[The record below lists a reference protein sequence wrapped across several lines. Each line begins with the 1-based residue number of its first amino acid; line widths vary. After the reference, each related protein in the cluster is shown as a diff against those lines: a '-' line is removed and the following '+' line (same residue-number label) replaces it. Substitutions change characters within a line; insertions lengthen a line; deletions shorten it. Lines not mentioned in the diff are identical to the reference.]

1 MKKLKLIILN
11 EYKTAVGNKSFWI
24 MTFIFPVIMVA
35 FGLILGFLMADS
47 SSTMSFFDS
56 INDSTGLTPDE
67 DNMTPAKA
75 VAMMVGMILTMAML
89 ICGSQIMQ
97 LVRQEKTNRIMEFLA
112 TCVTGRTMLT
122 AKIISV
128 ALVTFTQVLL
138 WGAFL
143 LFFAVGFVYVFDI
156 DIPWGVFMHPLF
168 WKSMLWTV
176 LYFIGGF
183 MMFSSLFAACG
194 ALTDS
199 NNENQQYL
207 TILMMFV
214 LASMYIGMYAV
225 DHPTSVLAQICAYF
239 PLTSP
244 TVGAVNAITGEVPL
258 WSSILSLIVLYACAY
273 GSIVLG
279 GKIYASSML
288 LKGSSLSPKAIAA
301 FLKSK

>member
-138 WGAFL
+138 WGC
-143 LFFAVGFVYVFDI
+143 FFCFS
-156 DIPWGVFMHPLF
+156 P
-168 WKSMLWTV
+168 SV
-176 LYFIGGF
+176 LYMCSTSTFPGA
-183 MMFSSLFAACG
+183 FSCFRFSGRLCCGPCYISL
-194 ALTDS
+194 
-199 NNENQQYL
+199 
-207 TILMMFV
+207 
-214 LASMYIGMYAV
+214 
-225 DHPTSVLAQICAYF
+225 
-239 PLTSP
+239 
-244 TVGAVNAITGEVPL
+244 EV
-258 WSSILSLIVLYACAY
+258 S
-273 GSIVLG
+273 
-279 GKIYASSML
+279 
-288 LKGSSLSPKAIAA
+288 
-301 FLKSK
+301 